1 MKAFMYLWSIL
12 ITVTFFGSCSDVY
25 DNIKRFSPE
34 EIVYPAGFDT
44 IGWKLGYERVEF
56 DLNKGGRVPSDQM
69 KLGKAKKTVIE
80 YDDERIVIDS
90 VCSWVNI
97 SGLNEMRLYH
107 FTIYT
112 EDQYGDKSIPQK
124 VQLTPFTKT
133 DLELLSLV
141 PPNITESTSAAI
153 IEWSVPIESDLYEFF
168 SYTYEY
174 TDKDGQKHSGEG
186 ENNLPI
192 FFVENVLLGVEV
204 PVKIT
209 AKILPKIGGI
219 SLLDTIPAWETS
231 YNLRISEAAKP
242 AIFLKTPLPATI
254 INIKNNEF
262 PVEFSW
268 TKVPE
273 AIGYFLKISRNRE
286 FPNDASTKTLD
297 LGDESS
303 YLLTENIA
311 NDQIFADF
319 DPINSITTYYWQV
332 APKEQTSSIRL
343 QTRILNYKIGDLV
356 QEYVD
361 DTDEAT
367 IYTGNTTGTIYEDI
381 YYNNTC
387 NVLFNGASLQFTFK
401 GRYIAWHGLYNTDLG
416 RALIYIDDELVADI
430 NCYGYRHTEKLFEK
444 LWLSDDTHTI
454 RIEAT
459 NGPLVHD
466 YFVYVHDMTKDN

>member
-12 ITVTFFGSCSDVY
+12 IATTCFSSCSDVY
-25 DNIKRFSPE
+25 DNIKKFSPE

-56 DLNKGGRVPSDQM
+56 DLNKGGRVPSSQM

-133 DLELLSLV
+133 DLEILSLV
-141 PPNITESTSAAI
+141 PPNVTESTSAAI

-186 ENNLPI
+186 ENNLPS
-192 FFVENVLLGVEV
+192 FFVENVLSDVEV

-209 AKILPKIGGI
+209 AKILPFIGGVPI
-219 SLLDTIPAWETS
+219 LDTIPAWETS

-242 AIFLKTPLPATI
+242 AIFLKTPLPATVI
-254 INIKNNEF
+254 DIKNQVF
-262 PVEFSW
+262 PIEFSW

-273 AIGYFLKISRNRE
+273 AIGYSLKISKNRD

-297 LGDESS
+297 LGDENS
-303 YLLTENIA
+303 YLLTENMA
-311 NDQIFADF
+311 KDQIFADF
-319 DPINSITTYYWQV
+319 DPISSTTTYYWQI
-332 APKEQTSSIRL
+332 APKEQTTSIRL

-356 QEYVD
+356 QKHVD
-361 DTDEAT
+361 DADGAN
-367 IYTGNTTGTIYEDI
+367 IYTGSTGGPIPDDF
-381 YYNNTC
+381 YYNSTC
-387 NVLFNGASLQFTFK
+387 MVLFQGASLKLTFK
-401 GRYIAWHGLYNTDLG
+401 GRYIAWYGLYNTDLG
-416 RALIYIDDELVADI
+416 RASIYIDDELVADV
-430 NCYGYRHTEKLFEK
+430 NCYGNRRVEKLFEK
-444 LWLSDDTHTI
+444 IWSSDDT
-454 RIEAT
+454 
-459 NGPLVHD
+459 
-466 YFVYVHDMTKDN
+466 